1 MPRLWRGLE
10 KPETPETL
18 GQQIRKSMRYSLEI
32 RKFIY
37 SQYFFGG
44 LRIALGVSLPAILML
59 TVFHNRELGFTIATG
74 ALGASVVDMPGP
86 LKYKHNEMLACT
98 VIGFLSALATGI
110 ASANAVTLWLTVVP
124 LTFVL
129 SLVVVYGNR
138 WPQISFATLFM
149 MIVTLEEHFTPMQA
163 LINASWILLGGLWYT
178 YWATF
183 VSRLLVYRIERQAL
197 AESVFR
203 CAEYLLARSAF
214 YDLDANLDECYRKLI
229 ENQIAAVERQD
240 AARDIVLRN
249 LPKLRSG
256 KLDARRVMLFNLFI
270 NVVDLHEMFV
280 GAHTDYPLVRN
291 TFGGQDILIF
301 YRDLM
306 RKTALDLED
315 IGLAVL
321 QNRPARARINVK
333 AELRAIEYELD
344 QMRRHDVPQK
354 NPEAYSA
361 VSAAFRRLWSATR
374 LIDKMRRQTRHDPSI
389 TETVIRVDPTL
400 SRFVS
405 SRRVPFMQIFSNLTM
420 ASPSFRHALRVTIAV
435 GVGFWL
441 GRLLPLTNAYWIVM
455 TTVIILKPGY
465 SLTKQRN
472 VQRIIGTAIGC
483 TACVGLIL
491 VVKDPHVLLVA
502 MFACMVMSYSLLL
515 FNYTASVVFT
525 SAYVLLMLHL
535 LAPGGMRLI
544 GERAIDTAVGC
555 AIAIAASHLFP
566 YWEYRLMGKQVRDM
580 IGAMRSYLEASWWW
594 TGKPSAQTEVKSTAD
609 VNLFADANAGTA
621 QAAMTAL
628 ARMEAGETS
637 TSVANEDGDG
647 LSLVVS
653 NQATASAETAA
664 TAETVVSNG
673 SNAAGIAHN
682 EIGADFDRQAAAAS
696 AMDTSGEAQPPAPT
710 EPVDGPD
717 RRFAGVAADTRAGA
731 TAKTSNQPA
740 IAEMSSNTSS
750 DRPPAASK
758 KKPATGESATA
769 TAISGAS
776 AAAAIAAEALDS
788 DFRYRLARKNVH
800 IAFANLGQAFQR
812 MMLEPKAQ
820 QKFVPELNDLLI
832 RSHVLASQITAAG
845 PLLQSVG
852 KSAAGHAAQP
862 VQRALTVIRDNLTQ
876 AQDGVPA
883 PEDQA
888 EQSKLLT
895 RELDSMV
902 VGAER
907 AEDIPV
913 DAVQDL
919 KLLAHQC
926 KQMLTASLLIRK
938 DASLINL
945 PE

>member
-1 MPRLWRGLE
+1 
-10 KPETPETL
+10 
-18 GQQIRKSMRYSLEI
+18 
-32 RKFIY
+32 
-37 SQYFFGG
+37 
-44 LRIALGVSLPAILML
+44 
-59 TVFHNRELGFTIATG
+59 
-74 ALGASVVDMPGP
+74 
-86 LKYKHNEMLACT
+86 
-98 VIGFLSALATGI
+98 
-110 ASANAVTLWLTVVP
+110 
-124 LTFVL
+124 
-129 SLVVVYGNR
+129 
-138 WPQISFATLFM
+138 
-149 MIVTLEEHFTPMQA
+149 
-163 LINASWILLGGLWYT
+163 
-178 YWATF
+178 
-183 VSRLLVYRIERQAL
+183 
-197 AESVFR
+197 
-203 CAEYLLARSAF
+203 
-214 YDLDANLDECYRKLI
+214 
-229 ENQIAAVERQD
+229 
-240 AARDIVLRN
+240 
-249 LPKLRSG
+249 
-256 KLDARRVMLFNLFI
+256 
-270 NVVDLHEMFV
+270 
-280 GAHTDYPLVRN
+280 
-291 TFGGQDILIF
+291 
-301 YRDLM
+301 
-306 RKTALDLED
+306 
-315 IGLAVL
+315 VL

-361 VSAAFRRLWSATR
+361 VSSAFRRLWSATR
-374 LIDKMRRQTRHDPSI
+374 LIDKMRRQTRHDPSR

-580 IGAMRSYLEASWWW
+580 IGAMRNYLEASWWW
-594 TGKPSAQTEVKSTAD
+594 TGKPSAQSEARSAAD
-609 VNLFADANAGTA
+609 ANLFADANAGTA
-621 QAAMTAL
+621 QAATAAL
-628 ARMEAGETS
+628 ARVEAGKTELATAGDVSSPRAISEDSAARSPLVSNPAGALAETAVLSGSSAAARANGEMTENADAQAVAASEADASAQSLPGVTAIRREPAAIEAGEKS
-637 TSVANEDGDG
+637 PGG
-647 LSLVVS
+647 
-653 NQATASAETAA
+653 
-664 TAETVVSNG
+664 
-673 SNAAGIAHN
+673 
-682 EIGADFDRQAAAAS
+682 
-696 AMDTSGEAQPPAPT
+696 
-710 EPVDGPD
+710 
-717 RRFAGVAADTRAGA
+717 
-731 TAKTSNQPA
+731 
-740 IAEMSSNTSS
+740 
-750 DRPPAASK
+750 ASK
-758 KKPATGESATA
+758 KKAATGESAAA

-776 AAAAIAAEALDS
+776 AAAAVAAEALDS

-852 KSAAGHAAQP
+852 KSAAGHGAQP

-876 AQDGVPA
+876 AQDGVPS

-907 AEDIPV
+907 ADDIPA

-938 DASLINL
+938 NASLINL

>member
-1 MPRLWRGLE
+1 
-10 KPETPETL
+10 
-18 GQQIRKSMRYSLEI
+18 MRYSLEI

-163 LINASWILLGGLWYT
+163 LVNASWILLGGLWYT

-183 VSRLLVYRIERQAL
+183 VSRSLVYRIERQAL

-291 TFGGQDILIF
+291 SFGGQDILIF

-361 VSAAFRRLWSATR
+361 VSSAFRRLWSATR

-491 VVKDPHVLLVA
+491 AVKDPHVLLVA

-580 IGAMRSYLEASWWW
+580 IGAMRNYLEASWWW
-594 TGKPSAQTEVKSTAD
+594 TGKPSPHAEAKSAAD
-609 VNLFADANAGTA
+609 ANLFADANAGTA
-621 QAAMTAL
+621 QAATAAL
-628 ARMEAGETS
+628 ARVEACETELATAGDS
-637 TSVANEDGDG
+637 SSPGAISEEGANR
-647 LSLVVS
+647 SLVVS
-653 NQATASAETAA
+653 NAEATVAGTA
-664 TAETVVSNG
+664 VSSG
-673 SNAAGIAHN
+673 SS
-682 EIGADFDRQAAAAS
+682 AAAS
-696 AMDTSGEAQPPAPT
+696 ANGERTEYVERQAIAASEADTSAQSLPGAT
-710 EPVDGPD
+710 TVRREPV
-717 RRFAGVAADTRAGA
+717 A
-731 TAKTSNQPA
+731 TETGDK
-740 IAEMSSNTSS
+740 SSGS
-750 DRPPAASK
+750 ASK
-758 KKPATGESATA
+758 KKAVTGESAAA

-776 AAAAIAAEALDS
+776 AAAAVAAEALDS

-907 AEDIPV
+907 ADDIPA

>member
-1 MPRLWRGLE
+1 
-10 KPETPETL
+10 
-18 GQQIRKSMRYSLEI
+18 MRYSLEI

-163 LINASWILLGGLWYT
+163 LVNASWILLGGLWYT

-183 VSRLLVYRIERQAL
+183 VSRSLVYRIERQAL
-197 AESVFR
+197 AESVFS

-214 YDLDANLDECYRKLI
+214 YDLDANFDECYRKLI
-229 ENQIAAVERQD
+229 EKQIAAVERQD

-306 RKTALDLED
+306 RKSALDLED

-344 QMRRHDVPQK
+344 QMRRHEVPQK

-374 LIDKMRRQTRHDPSI
+374 LIDRMRRQTRHDPGI

-483 TACVGLIL
+483 AACVGLIL

-525 SAYVLLMLHL
+525 SGYVLLMLHL

-544 GERAIDTAVGC
+544 GERAIDTVVGC

-580 IGAMRSYLEASWWW
+580 IGAMRNYLEASWWW
-594 TGKPSAQTEVKSTAD
+594 TGKPGAQAEARSAAD
-609 VNLFADANAGTA
+609 ANLFADANAATA
-621 QAAMTAL
+621 QAATTAL
-628 ARMEAGETS
+628 AQVEAGKAE
-637 TSVANEDGDG
+637 
-647 LSLVVS
+647 L
-653 NQATASAETAA
+653 ATAGDAASSGAINGDDAGRAPVVNNPAAALAESAVSDGNSAAVQTLPDTTAGRL
-664 TAETVVSNG
+664 EP
-673 SNAAGIAHN
+673 
-682 EIGADFDRQAAAAS
+682 AAAA
-696 AMDTSGEAQPPAPT
+696 AGDKPPA
-710 EPVDGPD
+710 
-717 RRFAGVAADTRAGA
+717 GA
-731 TAKTSNQPA
+731 S
-740 IAEMSSNTSS
+740 
-750 DRPPAASK
+750 RK
-758 KKPATGESATA
+758 KAVPGESATV

-776 AAAAIAAEALDS
+776 AAAAVAAEALDS

-820 QKFVPELNDLLI
+820 QRFVPELNDLLI

-862 VQRALTVIRDNLTQ
+862 VQRALSVIRDNLTQ

-902 VGAER
+902 VAAER
-907 AEDIPV
+907 AQDIPA

>member
-1 MPRLWRGLE
+1 
-10 KPETPETL
+10 
-18 GQQIRKSMRYSLEI
+18 MRYSLEI

-110 ASANAVTLWLTVVP
+110 ASANVVTLWLAVVP

-149 MIVTLEEHFTPMQA
+149 MIVTLEDHFTPMQA
-163 LINASWILLGGLWYT
+163 LVNASWILLGGLWYT

-183 VSRLLVYRIERQAL
+183 VSRSLVYRIERQAL
-197 AESVFR
+197 AESVFS

-229 ENQIAAVERQD
+229 EKQIAAVERQD

-291 TFGGQDILIF
+291 TFGGADILIF

-344 QMRRHDVPQK
+344 QMRRHDVPHK

-361 VSAAFRRLWSATR
+361 VSSAFRRLWSATR

-580 IGAMRSYLEASWWW
+580 IGAMRNYLEASWWW
-594 TGKPSAQTEVKSTAD
+594 SGKPSTHAEAKSTAD
-609 VNLFADANAGTA
+609 ANLFADANAGTA
-621 QAAMTAL
+621 QAATAAL
-628 ARMEAGETS
+628 ARVEAGETELAATGNAS
-637 TSVANEDGDG
+637 RSLASEDDAGPSPIMSDRAT
-647 LSLVVS
+647 VRAETMVS
-653 NQATASAETAA
+653 NE
-664 TAETVVSNG
+664 
-673 SNAAGIAHN
+673 SNAAGLAN
-682 EIGADFDRQAAAAS
+682 DEITANVDSQAVVAS
-696 AMDTSGEAQPPAPT
+696 AINTSGEAQSPAPMKQA
-710 EPVDGPD
+710 DGPAPD
-717 RRFAGVAADTRAGA
+717 ARGRGSEDLI
-731 TAKTSNQPA
+731 S
-740 IAEMSSNTSS
+740 
-750 DRPPAASK
+750 
-758 KKPATGESATA
+758 TG
-769 TAISGAS
+769 
-776 AAAAIAAEALDS
+776 
-788 DFRYRLARKNVH
+788 RH
-800 IAFANLGQAFQR
+800 
-812 MMLEPKAQ
+812 
-820 QKFVPELNDLLI
+820 
-832 RSHVLASQITAAG
+832 
-845 PLLQSVG
+845 
-852 KSAAGHAAQP
+852 
-862 VQRALTVIRDNLTQ
+862 
-876 AQDGVPA
+876 
-883 PEDQA
+883 
-888 EQSKLLT
+888 
-895 RELDSMV
+895 
-902 VGAER
+902 
-907 AEDIPV
+907 
-913 DAVQDL
+913 
-919 KLLAHQC
+919 
-926 KQMLTASLLIRK
+926 
-938 DASLINL
+938 
-945 PE
+945 

>member
-1 MPRLWRGLE
+1 
-10 KPETPETL
+10 
-18 GQQIRKSMRYSLEI
+18 MRYSLEI

-59 TVFHNRELGFTIATG
+59 LVFHNRELGFTIATG

-86 LKYKHNEMLACT
+86 LKYKHNEMLACS

-110 ASANAVTLWLTVVP
+110 ASANVVTLWFTVVP

-129 SLVVVYGNR
+129 SLIVVYGNR

-149 MIVTLEEHFTPMQA
+149 MIVTLEEHFTPLQA
-163 LINASWILLGGLWYT
+163 LINASWLLLGGLWYT
-178 YWATF
+178 YWATL
-183 VSRLLVYRIERQAL
+183 VSRWLVYRIEQQAL
-197 AESVFR
+197 AESVFS
-203 CAEYLLARSAF
+203 CAEYLLARADF
-214 YDLDANLDECYRKLI
+214 YDIGSPIDGCYRNLI
-229 ENQIAAVERQD
+229 EKQIAAVERQD

-249 LPKLRSG
+249 LPKLRTG
-256 KLDARRVMLFNLFI
+256 KLDGRRTMLFNLFI
-270 NVVDLHEMFV
+270 NVVDLHEIFV

-291 TFGGQDILIF
+291 TFGGADILVF

-306 RKTALDLED
+306 RKAALDLED

-321 QNRPARARINVK
+321 QNRPARARINLK

-344 QMRRHDVPQK
+344 QMRKHDVPQK

-361 VSAAFRRLWSATR
+361 VSAAFRRIWSGTR
-374 LIDKMRRQTRHDPSI
+374 LIDKMRRHTRHDAGASD
-389 TETVIRVDPTL
+389 TEIRVDKAL

-435 GVGFWL
+435 GVGFWV

-472 VQRIIGTAIGC
+472 TQRIIGTAIGC
-483 TACVGLIL
+483 TASVALIL
-491 VVKDPHVLLVA
+491 SVKDPHLLLVV

-535 LAPGGMRLI
+535 LAPGNLHMI
-544 GERAIDTAVGC
+544 GERALDTAVGC

-566 YWEYRLMGKQVRDM
+566 YWEYRLMGKLVDDM
-580 IGAMRSYLEASWWW
+580 LAATRHYLEASWWW
-594 TGKPSAQTEVKSTAD
+594 SGKPVAHMEAKSAVEANV
-609 VNLFADANAGTA
+609 FADANS
-621 QAAMTAL
+621 AAAEL
-628 ARMEAGETS
+628 AT
-637 TSVANEDGDG
+637 VA
-647 LSLVVS
+647 SMP
-653 NQATASAETAA
+653 ATAPASAVAPAPMARAAAASEKPPKTMLGESTAA
-664 TAETVVSNG
+664 TAN
-673 SNAAGIAHN
+673 
-682 EIGADFDRQAAAAS
+682 
-696 AMDTSGEAQPPAPT
+696 
-710 EPVDGPD
+710 
-717 RRFAGVAADTRAGA
+717 
-731 TAKTSNQPA
+731 
-740 IAEMSSNTSS
+740 
-750 DRPPAASK
+750 
-758 KKPATGESATA
+758 
-769 TAISGAS
+769 SGAS
-776 AAAAIAAEALDS
+776 AAATVAASALDS

-820 QKFVPELNDLLI
+820 QKFVPELNDLLL
-832 RSHVLASQITAAG
+832 RSHILASQITAAA
-845 PLLQSVG
+845 PLLQSVNNAET
-852 KSAAGHAAQP
+852 SSTTQP
-862 VQRALTVIRDNLTQ
+862 VQRALSVIRENLAQ
-876 AQDGVPA
+876 AQDGMAA
-883 PEDQA
+883 PDDQA
-888 EQSKLLT
+888 EQTKQLT

-902 VGAER
+902 VSAEH
-907 AEDIPV
+907 AV
-913 DAVQDL
+913 DVSGDALHDL

-926 KQMLTASLLIRK
+926 KQMIVASFLIRK

-945 PE
+945 PD